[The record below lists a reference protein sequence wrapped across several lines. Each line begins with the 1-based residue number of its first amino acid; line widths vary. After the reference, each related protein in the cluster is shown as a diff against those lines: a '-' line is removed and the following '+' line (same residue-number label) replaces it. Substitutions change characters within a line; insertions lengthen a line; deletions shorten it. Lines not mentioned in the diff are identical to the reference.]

1 MAEAER
7 CFSEEAVLLNR
18 RILLLN
24 QSAPGLRW
32 ARPLLDIE
40 CEISRLGAP
49 AVTVDGPPPALHV
62 VGNARLRSLRRTGHR
77 LIMRRKGRASGGRW
91 REPAPSD
98 RLPR

>member
-49 AVTVDGPPPALHV
+49 AVTVDGPPPALHWSWEMPASDLCE
-62 VGNARLRSLRRTGHR
+62 GPATG
-77 LIMRRKGRASGGRW
+77 S
-91 REPAPSD
+91 S
-98 RLPR
+98 